1 MSLIRKPHE
10 LQTAK
15 CIKMLIY
22 GQPGIGKSTLALSAP
37 APLHLD
43 FDGGVHRVRAE
54 HLAPTVQIES
64 WDNVIELM
72 EKEDLSPFKTL
83 IIDTAGKMLDFMSA
97 YIIAKDSK
105 MGRKDGQLAL
115 QGFGARKGMF
125 QRFLAQAGMLGKH
138 LVFVAHEKE
147 EKDGETKVIRP
158 EIGGSSGGDL
168 IKDLDLVGYVEARGK
183 TRTISFDPCEK
194 FYGKN
199 TCGLEPV
206 INLRD
211 LDKEKNDM
219 LGSVFEKFSANL
231 QARTAMMA
239 AYSSLMD
246 AIRGRIDGVLDA
258 ETANGFIT
266 WAQGVNHLWDSSM
279 QARFLITAKAK
290 ALGLAYNVQ
299 EKVYTS
305 SRPAEVAHAG

>member
-10 LQTAK
+10 LQTTK

-37 APLHLD
+37 SPLHLD

-64 WDNVIELM
+64 WENVIDLM

-83 IIDTAGKMLDFMSA
+83 VIDTAGKMLDYMSA

-147 EKDGETKVIRP
+147 EKDGDQKVIRP
-158 EIGGSSGGDL
+158 EIGGSSGSDL
-168 IKDLDLVGYVEARGK
+168 IKDLDLVGYVEAKGK

-199 TCGLEPV
+199 TCGLEA
-206 INLRD
+206 IISLRD

-219 LGSVFEKFSANL
+219 LVSVFDKFASNL
-231 QARTAMMA
+231 QARTVMMGT
-239 AYSSLMD
+239 YSTLMD
-246 AIRGRIDGVLDA
+246 SIRAKIELVADA
-258 ETANGFIT
+258 DSANDFIT
-266 WAQGVNHLWDSSM
+266 WAQTAPHLWDSSM

-290 ALGLAYNVQ
+290 ALGLAYNAAA
-299 EKVYTS
+299 KAYTA
-305 SRPAEVAHAG
+305 PKEVAHAA